1 MRGVGSQRSQGV
13 SVHLGQQSLGGTTAG
28 RTCFQISDALMS
40 RLDAL
45 WLLLGRFCVLRAG
58 GRCKRPR
65 AC

>member
-40 RLDAL
+40 RFDAPL
-45 WLLLGRFCVLRAG
+45 VAFGEILCS
-58 GRCKRPR
+58 
-65 AC
+65 